1 MNEERIKEIFSNEE
15 FVKRLLKQED
25 SEQVQALLIEKDI
38 DLSIED
44 ICKIRELFIK
54 QMNGEINLEELM
66 DEDLENVA
74 GGIKIYTVVDIY
86 NEVIDFGNKIG
97 DKLDEWTRR
106 RW

>member
-1 MNEERIKEIFSNEE
+1 M
-15 FVKRLLKQED
+15 
-25 SEQVQALLIEKDI
+25 
-38 DLSIED
+38 
-44 ICKIRELFIK
+44 
-54 QMNGEINLEELM
+54 EELM